1 MFSQKAFLDDKMK
14 GLTKLIPSLKI
25 IKNEAQDLVNTV
37 NDISESSE
45 KISGKIRSLDVA
57 RVSAKS
63 TVPKMTVYKVPF
75 FTISI
80 NFG

>member
-1 MFSQKAFLDDKMK
+1 MFSQKAFLDDKIK
-14 GLTKLIPSLKI
+14 GLSKLIPSLKI

-57 RVSAKS
+57 RVGNELQC
-63 TVPKMTVYKVPF
+63 F
-75 FTISI
+75 
-80 NFG
+80 